1 MCTHF
6 VAVYGVLMRIFF
18 QLRYAK
24 KKSFP
29 SNAWL
34 CSCSR
39 KITRNDYQTLSSL
52 YINETMKQCWSL
64 SSQCVIVSQIDY
76 LPQPLASQI
85 SVPSDQIYWCFAYSL
100 LTSDKIHQSLCS
112 KTPTN
117 VDTPS
122 CVVFFW
128 RNLCLCLKCGEPT
141 IVSVTSRFK
150 AKLWFSKFLSTI
162 SSVACSAGVLWGR
175 VNFRELVI
183 VYSAGH
189 VWFGVRVDGEG
200 KGAWKGPLSSFLTVA
215 HFLVLIWYFFLS
227 PAFHC
232 LSIAVKI

>member
-64 SSQCVIVSQIDY
+64 PSQCVIVSQIDY
-76 LPQPLASQI
+76 LPQLLASQI

-100 LTSDKIHQSLCS
+100 LTSDKIHQSPCS
-112 KTPTN
+112 KTPQTLILLH
-117 VDTPS
+117 VL
-122 CVVFFW
+122 FFW
-128 RNLCLCLKCGEPT
+128 RNLRWCLKRGEST
-141 IVSVTSRFK
+141 KVSVTSRQNYD
-150 AKLWFSKFLSTI
+150 FSKFLSTT

-175 VNFRELVI
+175 VNFRELAI
-183 VYSAGH
+183 VYSTGH
-189 VWFGVRVDGEG
+189 Q
-200 KGAWKGPLSSFLTVA
+200 
-215 HFLVLIWYFFLS
+215 LIRS
-227 PAFHC
+227 
-232 LSIAVKI
+232 